1 MAHPPHEKTIAGIRF
16 ADPIRLI
23 TKLAKTCRLR
33 LSPATYMMNRSSL
46 SMLLLALTFGLFSAL
61 ASKAAP
67 LVENQVLKLPSGRIA
82 KILSVSKIEYSK
94 GVMALMVRYQTT
106 LSVDEQK
113 ALSQEVD
120 EVWKIAQKD
129 VEHYGYDEAII
140 SSNEVPKG
148 IFITASH
155 VLNFIYE
162 KGADGKWTRLN
173 RADFMAAQ

>member
-1 MAHPPHEKTIAGIRF
+1 MT
-16 ADPIRLI
+16 L
-23 TKLAKTCRLR
+23 LAKSIRLR
-33 LSPATYMMNRSSL
+33 LSPATYFMNRSSVPA
-46 SMLLLALTFGLFSAL
+46 LLLGFALIFLTACPVRAAL
-61 ASKAAP
+61 
-67 LVENQVLKLPSGRIA
+67 LTENQTLKLSTGRTA

-106 LSVDEQK
+106 LSVDERK

-155 VLNFIYE
+155 MLNFIYE

>member
-1 MAHPPHEKTIAGIRF
+1 MM
-16 ADPIRLI
+16 
-23 TKLAKTCRLR
+23 LAKTNLLR
-33 LSPATYMMNRSSL
+33 LSPATYFMNRTFL
-46 SMLLLALTFGLFSAL
+46 LILLLGSVFLLSVVSPSWAV
-61 ASKAAP
+61 P
-67 LVENQVLKLPSGRIA
+67 LVANQTLKLPSGRTA

-106 LSVDEQK
+106 LSVDERK

-120 EVWKIAQKD
+120 DVWKIAQKD
-129 VEHYGYDEAII
+129 VDHYGYGEAII

-148 IFITASH
+148 IFITANRMA
-155 VLNFIYE
+155 NFIYE